1 MALNIDNADFRMFT
15 DFAATAKSTARASIV
30 GPTTLGGTERTIK
43 AANNF
48 DFIGNVGRL
57 SRYKTANDNVRQL
70 FRDTIANM
78 FGGENH
84 IPENVLK
91 AMKLEDYGKGKPL
104 TARRIKAVKTEVER
118 FAQAAKAA
126 GDKAMAALGGDG
138 TFTNLPKAAAEAL
151 EKTVRG
157 ALESCK
163 NADVLEVASKNITA
177 ICLRGNQ
184 VRGEAEIK
192 ARIDGIKAN
201 FEEIRTAA
209 KGNQEILKAGK
220 FMMDALAGKSLP
232 PGRIGTL
239 VKLATG
245 NDVKMD
251 AFKRLK
257 ASPEPVTIARAL
269 IQLKRNVNSVLD
281 SADIKFGVAE
291 NDVKTPTRDFI
302 ARVMLQSLG
311 RSTLRSIQTALSG
324 KDAIELYN
332 LGDVVGK
339 EGFKELPIDTADIQ
353 EAIMGDRDQAIPS
366 GLRREIRNAT
376 SSLFSLDLFFV
387 RANIAEILDET
398 APEMQTGDK
407 VVLPADTLEILAEI
421 KNAVIE
427 TGSEQKN

>member
-15 DFAATAKSTARASIV
+15 DFAATAKSTARASIG

-163 NADVLEVASKNITA
+163 NADVLEVASEYVTT
-177 ICLRGNQ
+177 ICIRGNQ

-201 FEEIRTAA
+201 FEEIKAAA
-209 KGNQEILKAGK
+209 KGNQEILRAGK
-220 FMMDALAGKSLP
+220 FMMVALAGKSLP

-291 NDVKTPTRDFI
+291 NDVKTPTRDFL

-339 EGFKELPIDTADIQ
+339 DGFK
-353 EAIMGDRDQAIPS
+353 
-366 GLRREIRNAT
+366 
-376 SSLFSLDLFFV
+376 
-387 RANIAEILDET
+387 
-398 APEMQTGDK
+398 
-407 VVLPADTLEILAEI
+407 
-421 KNAVIE
+421 
-427 TGSEQKN
+427 

>member
-1 MALNIDNADFRMFT
+1 MPRMCGR
-15 DFAATAKSTARASIV
+15 RAFW
-30 GPTTLGGTERTIK
+30 T
-43 AANNF
+43 
-48 DFIGNVGRL
+48 
-57 SRYKTANDNVRQL
+57 
-70 FRDTIANM
+70 
-78 FGGENH
+78 
-84 IPENVLK
+84 
-91 AMKLEDYGKGKPL
+91 
-104 TARRIKAVKTEVER
+104 
-118 FAQAAKAA
+118 
-126 GDKAMAALGGDG
+126 
-138 TFTNLPKAAAEAL
+138 
-151 EKTVRG
+151 
-157 ALESCK
+157 
-163 NADVLEVASKNITA
+163 ADVLEVASKNITT

-192 ARIDGIKAN
+192 TRIDGIKAN
-201 FEEIRTAA
+201 FEEIKTAA
-209 KGNQEILKAGK
+209 KGNQEILRAGK

-302 ARVMLQSLG
+302 ARVMLQGLG

-376 SSLFSLDLFFV
+376 SSLFSLDLFFA

-427 TGSEQKN
+427 TG